1 MAGLDELDKSVRKF
15 VTLWQSG
22 GDANFYVESAFVNLR
37 VGLPYPPL
45 TASLCRLA
53 RWCPTT
59 KQWRPERRAAA
70 RKATA
75 EEANREQSEEALA
88 KKTTEEA
95 EMLLRK

>member
-22 GDANFYVESAFVNLR
+22 GDANFYVESAIVNLR

-75 EEANREQSEEALA
+75 AAEKAAENEKREQNKVGEEALA
-88 KKTTEEA
+88 KEKN
-95 EMLLRK
+95 

>member
-1 MAGLDELDKSVRKF
+1 MPDLDELDKSVRKF

-37 VGLPYPPL
+37 VGLPFPPL
-45 TASLCRLA
+45 TACWCSLA
-53 RWCPTT
+53 RWWPNA

-75 EEANREQSEEALA
+75 A
-88 KKTTEEA
+88 A
-95 EMLLRK
+95 EKAFL